1 MITDKQQHKEQQQQ
15 QQQQQQQTGTHI
27 STAATTPMNMRDMS

>member
-1 MITDKQQHKEQQQQ
+1 MITDKQQHKEQQ

-27 STAATTPMNMRDMS
+27 STAATTPMNMRDMP